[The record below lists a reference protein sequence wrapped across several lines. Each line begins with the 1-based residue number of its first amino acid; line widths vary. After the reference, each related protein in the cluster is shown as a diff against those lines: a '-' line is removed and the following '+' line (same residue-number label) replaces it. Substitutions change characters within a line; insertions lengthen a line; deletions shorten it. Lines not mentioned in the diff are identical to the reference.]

1 MIVVRLYL
9 ALIQPLIGNSNS
21 NTWSRQTSSHS
32 YQRTHSSYES
42 YIPSG
47 MTEDEQLRR
56 ATEESLLNSRSN
68 SYPTAPPYPTDDN
81 FRFSSHSNERQTNN
95 YDAETIRRLRLRH
108 YQN

>member
-9 ALIQPLIGNSNS
+9 ALIQPLIGNGSS
-21 NTWSRQTSSHS
+21 NTWSRQTSRHS
-32 YQRTHSSYES
+32 NQRAHSYES

-81 FRFSSHSNERQTNN
+81 FGFPSNSNERQTNN
-95 YDAETIRRLRLRH
+95 YDAETIRRIRLRR